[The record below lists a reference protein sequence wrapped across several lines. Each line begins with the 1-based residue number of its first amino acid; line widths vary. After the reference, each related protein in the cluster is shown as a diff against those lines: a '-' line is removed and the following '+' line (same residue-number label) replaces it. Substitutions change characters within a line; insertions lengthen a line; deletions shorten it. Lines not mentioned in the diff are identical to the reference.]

1 MGKSSKQK
9 DKLKKVKKDKKKK
22 KSSSSSSSQEEI
34 AEDPEDRKNTLA
46 VASTFGLT
54 LGSTLFDQLSLNLV
68 SCLVYC
74 PDPEDIAKQV
84 FTNGPFPFK
93 SCCSHSG
100 RPKVFNLGRPARV
113 SPT

>member
-9 DKLKKVKKDKKKK
+9 DKKKVKKDKKDKK

-54 LGSTLFDQLSLNLV
+54 LGSTWCDQLSLNLV
-68 SCLVYC
+68 CCLVYC
-74 PDPEDIAKQV
+74 PNPSVYMYI
-84 FTNGPFPFK
+84 
-93 SCCSHSG
+93 
-100 RPKVFNLGRPARV
+100 
-113 SPT
+113 